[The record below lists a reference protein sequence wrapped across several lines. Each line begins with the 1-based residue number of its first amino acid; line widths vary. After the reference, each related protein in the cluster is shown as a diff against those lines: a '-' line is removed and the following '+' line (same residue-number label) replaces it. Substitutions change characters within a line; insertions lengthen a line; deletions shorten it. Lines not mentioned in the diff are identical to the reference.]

1 MKILLIGATGTIG
14 SAVGRALEPRHTVV
28 RVSRHSTP
36 SVDIT
41 RHATIGT
48 LFEAVTGIEAV
59 VCCAGGGA
67 WKPLAQ
73 LTDQDFET
81 SLHDKLMG
89 QVHVIRAALQHVTDR
104 GSITVTSGVLAR
116 QPMQGSAAISLVNAG
131 LEGFVR
137 AAALE
142 APRGIRVNV
151 VSPPWVSETLTKL
164 GQDPAGGLPADVVA
178 RAYVSA
184 VEGSQT
190 GATIE
195 PTVEPTIEP
204 TRG

>member
-1 MKILLIGATGTIG
+1 MKIVVICATGTIG
-14 SAVGRALEPRHTVV
+14 SAVVRALGSRHQVIG
-28 RVSRHSTP
+28 VSRHGSP
-36 SVDIT
+36 AADIT
-41 RHATIGT
+41 ESSTIT
-48 LFEAVTGIEAV
+48 KLFDTVVAVDAV

-73 LTDQDFET
+73 LTDDDFEQ
-81 SLHDKLMG
+81 SLHEKLMG
-89 QVHVIRAALQHVTDR
+89 QVHVIRAALQRVADR
-104 GSITVTSGVLAR
+104 GSVTVTSGVLAR

-142 APRGIRVNV
+142 APRQIRVNV
-151 VSPPWVSETLTKL
+151 VSPPWVSETLNKL
-164 GQDPAGGLPADVVA
+164 GMDPSGGLSADAVA
-178 RAYVSA
+178 AAYVTA

-195 PTVEPTIEP
+195 PT
-204 TRG
+204 RG